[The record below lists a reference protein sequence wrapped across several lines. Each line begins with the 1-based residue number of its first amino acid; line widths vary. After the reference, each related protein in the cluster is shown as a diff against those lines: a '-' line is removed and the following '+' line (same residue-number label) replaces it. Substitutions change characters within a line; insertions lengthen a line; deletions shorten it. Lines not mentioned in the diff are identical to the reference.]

1 MNRLFYFLS
10 NPSSRGQPVR
20 LAYLCWCT
28 YGLEIIQSLIY
39 IRYLMVCFIIF
50 LDELHFVLGSNPGE
64 EENIFSRLLVL
75 LLFILLYVNDFV
87 RRKTGNDPPQ
97 KVINSVVGPVLFFG
111 SKYPSLPAL
120 ILIPAPFY
128 IKYLESIK
136 SMIFFLSFY
145 ANSVSGSN

>member
-1 MNRLFYFLS
+1 MNFILFWD
-10 NPSSRGQPVR
+10 RTRVKKK
-20 LAYLCWCT
+20 
-28 YGLEIIQSLIY
+28 
-39 IRYLMVCFIIF
+39 IF
-50 LDELHFVLGSNPGE
+50 
-64 EENIFSRLLVL
+64 FSRLLVL

-111 SKYPSLPAL
+111 SGFKYPSLPAL

-136 SMIFFLSFY
+136 SMIFFHLFIPAPSP
-145 ANSVSGSN
+145 ALTNGIPVPTGSGSATLFIERSFLHFLS

>member
-1 MNRLFYFLS
+1 MNFILFWD
-10 NPSSRGQPVR
+10 RTRVKKK
-20 LAYLCWCT
+20 
-28 YGLEIIQSLIY
+28 
-39 IRYLMVCFIIF
+39 IF
-50 LDELHFVLGSNPGE
+50 
-64 EENIFSRLLVL
+64 FSRLLVL

-111 SKYPSLPAL
+111 SGSKYPSLPAL

-145 ANSVSGSN
+145 TSSVSGSN